1 MRKDKN
7 DVQSIYL
14 LEKTLYGTAGLFKSY
29 LGKRYRKM
37 YFHWRIDIS

>member
-7 DVQSIYL
+7 DVQSIFL

-29 LGKRYRKM
+29 VDKR
-37 YFHWRIDIS
+37 